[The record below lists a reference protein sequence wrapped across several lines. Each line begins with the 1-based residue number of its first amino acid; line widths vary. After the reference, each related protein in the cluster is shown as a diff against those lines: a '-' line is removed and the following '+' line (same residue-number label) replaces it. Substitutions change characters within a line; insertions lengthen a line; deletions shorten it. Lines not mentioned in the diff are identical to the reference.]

1 MFARPKR
8 AVRRYLM
15 TRASYKFF
23 IRDWVQPGDA
33 QRSADVM
40 ATLRHVR
47 ILEPVVLDG
56 PDARRITVIAPHPDD
71 EIIGPGGTLLS
82 LLDRGAEVSVIYL
95 TDGETPPGASASV
108 RDEAEQVARTLGY
121 RTRFLGHSP
130 GQVPLDGAT
139 VQAFARAVTE
149 TEPEVLFLPFL
160 LDDHDDHRRASHL
173 LLAAAEGGHM
183 RNKIDVWAY
192 QVYTTLPGNVV
203 VDITDQA
210 ERKAEAVRLYASQM
224 AKRDWAHFALGLNA
238 FNLRLLPAS
247 ARATYAEA
255 FFVLPISEY
264 VELCRGYFAEDAT
277 ACYLSPGYRAQQS
290 GDR

>member
-47 ILEPVVLDG
+47 VLEPVVLDG
-56 PDARRITVIAPHPDD
+56 PNARRITIIAPHPDD
-71 EIIGPGGTLLS
+71 EIIGPGGTLLR
-82 LLDRGAEVSVIYL
+82 LLERGAQVSVIYL
-95 TDGETPPGASASV
+95 TDGETLPHASASV
-108 RDEAEQVARTLGY
+108 REEAEQAAQTLGY

-130 GQVPLDGAT
+130 GRVPLDGTT
-139 VQAFARAVTE
+139 VRAFARAVTE
-149 TEPEVLFLPFL
+149 AEPEVLFLPFL

-173 LLAAAEGGHM
+173 LLAAAEAGHM
-183 RNKIDVWAY
+183 GNRLEIWAY

-247 ARATYAEA
+247 ARAAYAEA
-255 FFVLPISEY
+255 FFVLPIAEY
-264 VELCRGYFAEDAT
+264 LELCRGYFSDDTA
-277 ACYLSPGYRAQQS
+277 ACYQTSGYRAHQS